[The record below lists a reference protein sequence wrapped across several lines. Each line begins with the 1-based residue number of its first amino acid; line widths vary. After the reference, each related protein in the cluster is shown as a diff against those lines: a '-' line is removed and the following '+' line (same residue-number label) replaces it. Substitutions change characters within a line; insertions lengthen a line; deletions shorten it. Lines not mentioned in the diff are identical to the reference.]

1 MLSGEKLVWIDQLTQ
16 KLTHEE
22 ILWVSGYLA
31 GYSKYST
38 NKIEIKQFDYN
49 NIINIIYATET
60 GNSKKAAGILHSK
73 LRAEGIK
80 ARIVAADNYNN
91 KLLEKESHV
100 VIVISTQGEGE
111 PPEQGRQIYNYLH
124 QRKEPLENLNFGI
137 IALGSKSYPLFCQ
150 AGIDIE
156 QQLIRLKAHKITH
169 TALCE
174 EDYEPVVDSWVLQL
188 IKGLNLENEKPIKN
202 EVKIISS
209 ATEKKDFQATLGVN
223 IRLNDRDSN
232 KVVHHLEFDLAEDIP
247 YAPGNAVGFIP
258 ENEISTVEEILK
270 ITKTNHD
277 ELIISKGVTYPVTDY
292 LKQKVNI
299 TYLTTAT
306 IKKLGDKIKSILPE
320 KRTSLLN
327 LLEENIDLCNLP
339 IQEVCECLSPI
350 TPRLYTIASS
360 PQAHIGQI
368 HLTVALHEFES
379 DGKIILGRASANLQ
393 NMELGRSL
401 NFFIHRQKSFQLPA
415 DDKNII
421 LIGWGTGIAP
431 FRSFIA
437 ERAARQSQ
445 GKTWLIFS
453 EENRTSDFYYQTEL
467 QNWQAEGVISK
478 MQAAF
483 SKSVSIPKN
492 LKDVILE
499 NKEEIMSWVDKG
511 GYIFI
516 SGLKIPTGEMVENA
530 LVEIVQSVKES
541 TKEDALVYLKDLSRD
556 GRFAKE
562 LY

>member
-1 MLSGEKLVWIDQLTQ
+1 
-16 KLTHEE
+16 
-22 ILWVSGYLA
+22 
-31 GYSKYST
+31 
-38 NKIEIKQFDYN
+38 
-49 NIINIIYATET
+49 
-60 GNSKKAAGILHSK
+60 
-73 LRAEGIK
+73 
-80 ARIVAADNYNN
+80 
-91 KLLEKESHV
+91 
-100 VIVISTQGEGE
+100 
-111 PPEQGRQIYNYLH
+111 
-124 QRKEPLENLNFGI
+124 
-137 IALGSKSYPLFCQ
+137 
-150 AGIDIE
+150 
-156 QQLIRLKAHKITH
+156 
-169 TALCE
+169 
-174 EDYEPVVDSWVLQL
+174 
-188 IKGLNLENEKPIKN
+188 
-202 EVKIISS
+202 
-209 ATEKKDFQATLGVN
+209 
-223 IRLNDRDSN
+223 
-232 KVVHHLEFDLAEDIP
+232 LEFDLAEDIP

-478 MQAAF
+478 MQVAF